1 MARKLVKFRKDDR
14 IERALANPD
23 AYFKQARER
32 AQREVTAEVAQER
45 RRPQPRRRTA

>member
-1 MARKLVKFRKDDR
+1 MAHKMVKPRKDDR
-14 IERALANPD
+14 IEKALANPE

-45 RRPQPRRRTA
+45 RRPLIRRRTA